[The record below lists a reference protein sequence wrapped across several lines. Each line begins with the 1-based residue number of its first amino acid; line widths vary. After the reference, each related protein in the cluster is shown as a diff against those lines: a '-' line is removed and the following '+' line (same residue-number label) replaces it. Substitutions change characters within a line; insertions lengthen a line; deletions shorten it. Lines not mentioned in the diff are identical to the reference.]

1 MRKFVACLVAV
12 LMLVFAATA
21 SAGPIIDKIVKRGEL
36 IVGTSGD
43 YPPLTVK
50 TTSGK
55 LIGIDIDLAT
65 IIANEMG
72 VKLKVVQIP
81 FNELLSVLKSGKI
94 DMVLSCMTITS
105 ERNLKFAFV
114 GPYFVS
120 GQSILTT
127 KETALNAK
135 SLKEINKADFSLA
148 VPLGTT
154 SEAIAK
160 MSLPLV
166 KLEVAKGM
174 DEAIQLLLTGK
185 VKAVMSDVA
194 ACAVTVF
201 RNQDKGLVATPPLT
215 FEPFGIAVRQGDPL
229 LVNLLNNILI
239 NAQGNGVLDD
249 LQAKWFQ
256 DSSWMKELP

>member
-1 MRKFVACLVAV
+1 MRKLTVCLVTA

-21 SAGPIIDKIVKRGEL
+21 SAGPVIDKIVKRGEL
-36 IVGTSGD
+36 IVGSSGD
-43 YPPLTVK
+43 YPPLTAK
-50 TTSGK
+50 TKSGK

-65 IIANEMG
+65 LIANEMG
-72 VKLKVVQIP
+72 VKLKVVQMP
-81 FNELLSVLKSGKI
+81 FNTLLSALKAGKI

-127 KETALNAK
+127 KEAALNAK
-135 SLKEINKADFSLA
+135 NLKEINNADFSLA

-160 MSLPLV
+160 MALPQT
-166 KLEVAKGM
+166 KLEVAKNM
-174 DEAIQLLLTGK
+174 DEAIQLLLAGK

-201 RNQDKGLVATPPLT
+201 RNQDKLVATPPLT

-229 LVNLLNNILI
+229 LVNLLNNILL
-239 NAQGNGVLDD
+239 NARGNGVLDD
-249 LQAKWFQ
+249 LQEKWFQ

>member
-1 MRKFVACLVAV
+1 MKKFVACLVAA
-12 LMLVFAATA
+12 LMLVVAASA
-21 SAGPIIDKIVKRGEL
+21 SAGPSIDKIVKRGEL

-43 YPPLTVK
+43 YPPLTAK
-50 TTSGK
+50 TKRGK
-55 LIGIDIDLAT
+55 IIGFDIDLAT
-65 IIANEMG
+65 LIANEMG
-72 VKLKVVQIP
+72 VKLNVVQMP
-81 FNELLSVLKSGKI
+81 FNTLLPALQASKV
-94 DMVLSCMTITS
+94 DMVLSCMTMTS

-127 KETALNAK
+127 KATALNV
-135 SLKEINKADFSLA
+135 STLKEINKADFSLA

-160 MSLPLV
+160 ITLPLT
-166 KLEVAKGM
+166 KLEVAKNM
-174 DEAIQLLLTGK
+174 DEAIQLLLAGK

-194 ACAVTVF
+194 TCAVTVF

-215 FEPFGIAVRQGDPL
+215 FEPLGIAIRQDDPL
-229 LVNLLNNILI
+229 LINLLNNVLL

-249 LQAKWFQ
+249 LQIKWFRN
-256 DSSWMKELP
+256 SSWMRELP

>member
-1 MRKFVACLVAV
+1 MKKFIACLVV
-12 LMLVFAATA
+12 LMMFVVAATA
-21 SAGPIIDKIVKRGEL
+21 SAGPIIDKVVKRGEL
-36 IVGTSGD
+36 IVGSSGD
-43 YPPLTVK
+43 YPPLTAK
-50 TTSGK
+50 TKDGK
-55 LIGIDIDLAT
+55 LIGIDIDIAT

-72 VKLKVVQIP
+72 VKLKVVQMP
-81 FNELLSVLKSGKI
+81 FNTLLAALKAGKV

-127 KETALNAK
+127 KETAMNVK
-135 SLKEINKADFSLA
+135 DLKEINKTDFSLA

-160 MSLPLV
+160 MTLNQT
-166 KLEVAKGM
+166 KIEVAKNM

-201 RNQDKGLVATPPLT
+201 RNQDKLVATPPLT
-215 FEPFGIAVRQGDPL
+215 FEPLGIAVRQGDPL
-229 LVNLLNNILI
+229 LVNLLNNILM

-249 LQAKWFQ
+249 LREKWFQ
-256 DSSWMKELP
+256 NSSWMKELP

>member
-1 MRKFVACLVAV
+1 MRKFVAYLVAA

-36 IVGTSGD
+36 IVGSSGD
-43 YPPLTVK
+43 YPPLTAK
-50 TTSGK
+50 TKSGK

-81 FNELLSVLKSGKI
+81 FNDLLSVLKTGKI

-160 MSLPLV
+160 ISLPLAKV
-166 KLEVAKGM
+166 EVAKGM
-174 DEAIQLLLTGK
+174 DEAIQFLLAGK

-229 LVNLLNNILI
+229 LLNLLNNILI

-249 LQAKWFQ
+249 LQVKWFQ